1 MYERVQFRTMPEQ
14 QGFLQEETDFL
25 VDYEQSQSAETTTVE
40 YLQQV
45 ARVRMDLDL
54 AARLIVENR
63 KDTGLDIWAQLN
75 TMHIYSEWLN
85 G

>member
-1 MYERVQFRTMPEQ
+1 MYERVQFRTITER
-14 QGFLQEETDFL
+14 QGFLQEETAFL

-54 AARLIVENR
+54 AARLVEKQNR
-63 KDTGLDIWAQLN
+63 TGLDFWTHAGQRN
-75 TMHIYSEWLN
+75 TKYIHTY
-85 G
+85 

>member
-1 MYERVQFRTMPEQ
+1 MHEKVQFRTITEQ
-14 QGFLQEETDFL
+14 QGFLQEETAFL

-54 AARLIVENR
+54 AACLVVEKLKR
-63 KDTGLDIWAQLN
+63 TGLDFCTHAGQLN
-75 TMHIYSEWLN
+75 TKYIHTY
-85 G
+85 

>member
-1 MYERVQFRTMPEQ
+1 MYERVQFRTITEQ
-14 QGFLQEETDFL
+14 QGFLQEETAFL

-54 AARLIVENR
+54 AARLVEKQNR
-63 KDTGLDIWAQLN
+63 TGLDFLTHAGQRN
-75 TMHIYSEWLN
+75 TKYIHTY
-85 G
+85 

>member
-1 MYERVQFRTMPEQ
+1 MYERVQFRTIPEQ
-14 QGFLQEETDFL
+14 QGFLQEETAFL

-54 AARLIVENR
+54 AARLVVEKLNC
-63 KDTGLDIWAQLN
+63 TGLDFWTHAGQLN
-75 TMHIYSEWLN
+75 TKYTHTY
-85 G
+85 